1 MPPGRFE
8 QGTPR
13 LVRCHPGLRSGGV
26 APRHVRRQGYSRS
39 TTGGG
44 APALRACGDLELTGD
59 ALELLGDD
67 LTMIV
72 YTAPL
77 GGPDQEKLDFLA
89 RWAGKPNLQASAQPV
104 VDASD
109 L

>member
-1 MPPGRFE
+1 
-8 QGTPR
+8 
-13 LVRCHPGLRSGGV
+13 
-26 APRHVRRQGYSRS
+26 
-39 TTGGG
+39 
-44 APALRACGDLELTGD
+44 
-59 ALELLGDD
+59 
-67 LTMIV
+67 MIV